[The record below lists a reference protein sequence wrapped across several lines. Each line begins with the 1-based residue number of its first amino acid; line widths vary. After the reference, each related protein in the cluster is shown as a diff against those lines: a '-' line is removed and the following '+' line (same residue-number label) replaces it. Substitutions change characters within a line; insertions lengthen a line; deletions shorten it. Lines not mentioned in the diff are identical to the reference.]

1 MNVVSFGFRYGTPEA
16 LELLFDVRFLPN
28 PYFESDLRER
38 TGRDAPVSEY
48 VLKSTRGA
56 AFFERL
62 RDWLRFLLPLYD
74 SEGKAYVTI
83 GVGCTGGRHRSVAV
97 AEAVAADAARGRPR
111 GERRAPRRG
120 EEHMK
125 PGIVIVTHYRL
136 GEEFLQAL
144 RLIVPDAPE
153 FHSVSV
159 EPTQSVEEMRSQIQ
173 DALKAADRGHGILVL
188 TDMFGGTPSN
198 IALSFLDEHRVEVV
212 TGLNLPMLIKL
223 ATMSDRG

>member
-1 MNVVSFGFRYGTPEA
+1 MR
-16 LELLFDVRFLPN
+16 
-28 PYFESDLRER
+28 
-38 TGRDAPVSEY
+38 
-48 VLKSTRGA
+48 
-56 AFFERL
+56 
-62 RDWLRFLLPLYD
+62 
-74 SEGKAYVTI
+74 
-83 GVGCTGGRHRSVAV
+83 
-97 AEAVAADAARGRPR
+97 
-111 GERRAPRRG
+111 
-120 EEHMK
+120 

-159 EPTQSVEEMRSQIQ
+159 EPTQSVEEMRSRIQ
-173 DALKAADRGHGILVL
+173 DALKAADGGHGILVL

-223 ATMSDRG
+223 ATMSEDKPLDELAAFIKSYGQRNISVASELLPEEEL